1 MKRRLALIEAHP
13 ISLLLTKSNLLNR
26 SMMLQQACWVL
37 FNLDFDIVDAIN
49 ITGTVLSVTSMTVTP
64 AQNLILTDIT
74 ADDFN
79 DLLKVI
85 VKINFEVGRRC
96 ECIYLSIKSTCDVLK
111 LYKIKL
117 NKVSCLSFV

>member
-85 VKINFEVGRRC
+85 VKINFEVERRC
-96 ECIYLSIKSTCDVLK
+96 ECIYLSIKSTCD
-111 LYKIKL
+111 
-117 NKVSCLSFV
+117 

>member
-37 FNLDFDIVDAIN
+37 SNLDFDIVDAIN

-85 VKINFEVGRRC
+85 VKINFEVERRC
-96 ECIYLSIKSTCDVLK
+96 ECIYLSIKSMCDVLK